1 MTLPVDMKIATPKT
15 PTLSAYANGGVGYSM
30 NSAGS
35 DEFNNITP
43 KVNAGLEKPGGLFA
57 TGTLALDYEHRRNIE
72 TSLQYKNLGP
82 AFTAQA
88 GYNRTQPG
96 IFANASATA
105 KIAGFEKQLLT
116 TPEKVSFQGNAG
128 YRFIP
133 NSENKKVLV
142 EVGPFVDVQKYNS
155 LNQNTTFAGL
165 SGALVS
171 GNSNVGAK
179 FGVLNKKPALE
190 CFFNVLLPGK

>member
-1 MTLPVDMKIATPKT
+1 MALPVDMKIATPKT
-15 PTLSAYANGGVGYSM
+15 PTLAAYANGGVGFSM
-30 NSAGS
+30 NSTGS
-35 DEFNNITP
+35 DEFNNLTP
-43 KVNAGLEKPGGLFA
+43 KVNVGLEKPGGLFA
-57 TGTLALDYEHRRNIE
+57 TGTLALDFEHRRNIE

-105 KIAGFEKQLLT
+105 KIAGLEQQFLAN
-116 TPEKVSFQGNAG
+116 PEKVSFQGNAG

-133 NSENKKVLV
+133 DAGNKKVQV

-155 LNQNTTFAGL
+155 LDQNVTFAG
-165 SGALVS
+165 GRAALLS
-171 GNSNVGAK
+171 GNSNIGAK